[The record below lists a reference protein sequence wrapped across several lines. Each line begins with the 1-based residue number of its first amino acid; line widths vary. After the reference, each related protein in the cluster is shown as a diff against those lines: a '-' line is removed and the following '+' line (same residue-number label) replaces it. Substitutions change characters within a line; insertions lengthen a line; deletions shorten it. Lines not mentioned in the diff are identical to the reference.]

1 MANLACSGAH
11 HSSLI
16 AQTDKK
22 ECVACSVT
30 TDCKTPQNTHTL
42 WPLHGLHNTAHTPF
56 SPPLPCTSHQP
67 NNHRRISDAELK
79 PFKTRRLSVSCYART
94 EHIGKEPRLSPAPC
108 HPEQLRPI
116 PPRARLLL
124 RKCRQA
130 HSTTEQ
136 HTAHAL
142 DLAGR
147 EDSGHAYTLA
157 RVPSA
162 LQLARRKRVPSTRRV
177 SRSCSHATSAPSS
190 RRLRTHPYSS

>member
-1 MANLACSGAH
+1 MWAGRGCASR
-11 HSSLI
+11 
-16 AQTDKK
+16 
-22 ECVACSVT
+22 
-30 TDCKTPQNTHTL
+30 
-42 WPLHGLHNTAHTPF
+42 
-56 SPPLPCTSHQP
+56 LPAVFDDFQKRRELTELTRCPIGQQARGRPKP
-67 NNHRRISDAELK
+67 NNHRRTSDAELK